1 MRKGADILATSNVVA
16 VIGAGAAGM
25 MAAAAA
31 AGAGASVTVF
41 ERNRMAGKKILVSGK
56 GRCNFTRDC
65 SADELVEGFGPR
77 GKFLYSALSSFG
89 PAQMCALMEDLG
101 VPHKVERG
109 RRVFPASDRASDVR
123 DALYSRAERSGA
135 HFVFDR
141 RIARIAVESGA
152 VAGVID
158 TRGALF
164 RADAVILATGGAS
177 YPATGS
183 TGDGYALARQAGHS
197 VTEPMPALV
206 PMETVEEWPR
216 SLAGLALRNVE
227 VTLLD
232 GGRTCG
238 REFGEMLFTHYGVGG
253 PIILTLS
260 RVVCRAQRSRRGA
273 KPGRFALSIDLKPA
287 LDEATLDRRIQRDLA
302 AMSRKQLRNS
312 LDMLL
317 PKALVPVIIELA
329 QVEETTPANQVT
341 AAQRAALVG
350 VLRHLCLTVQRPRP
364 LEEAIVT
371 SGGVELGEVDPRT
384 MQSRLTRGLFFA
396 GEVLDVDG
404 PTGGYNLQ
412 AAFSTGHLAGVFA
425 AGQRRG

>member
-1 MRKGADILATSNVVA
+1 MATANVVA

-31 AGAGASVTVF
+31 AGTGAIVTVY

-56 GRCNFTRDC
+56 GRCNFTNDC
-65 SADELVEGFGPR
+65 SVQELVEGFGPR
-77 GKFLYSALSSFG
+77 GRFLYSALSSFG
-89 PAQMCALMEDLG
+89 PAQMCALMENLG
-101 VPHKVERG
+101 VAYKIERG

-123 DALYSRAERSGA
+123 DALYNRAVGSGA
-135 HFVFDR
+135 RFMFGR
-141 RIARIAVESGA
+141 RIARLALEGGSV
-152 VAGVID
+152 VGVID
-158 TRGALF
+158 TRGASF
-164 RADAVILATGGAS
+164 CADAVICASGGAS

-197 VTEPMPALV
+197 VNEPMPALV

-232 GGRTCG
+232 GDRASAS
-238 REFGEMLFTHYGVGG
+238 EFGEMLFTHYGVGG

-260 RVVCRAQRSRRGA
+260 RAVCRAQRSRREVR
-273 KPGRFALSIDLKPA
+273 PGRFILSIDLKPA
-287 LDEATLDRRIQRDLA
+287 LSEASLDRRVQRDLA
-302 AMSRKQLRNS
+302 AMSRKQLKNS

-317 PKALVPVIIELA
+317 PKALIPAIIEFA
-329 QVEETTPANQVT
+329 EVDETTPANQVT

-350 VLRHLCLTVQRPRP
+350 ALKQLRLTVLGPRP

-371 SGGVELGEVDPRT
+371 SGGVELGQVDPRT
-384 MQSRLTRGLFFA
+384 MESKLAPGLFFA
-396 GEVLDVDG
+396 GEVLDIDG

-412 AAFSTGHLAGVFA
+412 AAFSTGRLAGVSA
-425 AGQRRG
+425 ARQRRG

>member
-1 MRKGADILATSNVVA
+1 
-16 VIGAGAAGM
+16 
-25 MAAAAA
+25 
-31 AGAGASVTVF
+31 
-41 ERNRMAGKKILVSGK
+41 
-56 GRCNFTRDC
+56 
-65 SADELVEGFGPR
+65 
-77 GKFLYSALSSFG
+77 
-89 PAQMCALMEDLG
+89 
-101 VPHKVERG
+101 
-109 RRVFPASDRASDVR
+109 
-123 DALYSRAERSGA
+123 
-135 HFVFDR
+135 
-141 RIARIAVESGA
+141 
-152 VAGVID
+152 
-158 TRGALF
+158 
-164 RADAVILATGGAS
+164 
-177 YPATGS
+177 
-183 TGDGYALARQAGHS
+183 
-197 VTEPMPALV
+197 
-206 PMETVEEWPR
+206 
-216 SLAGLALRNVE
+216 
-227 VTLLD
+227 
-232 GGRTCG
+232 
-238 REFGEMLFTHYGVGG
+238 MLFTHYGVGG